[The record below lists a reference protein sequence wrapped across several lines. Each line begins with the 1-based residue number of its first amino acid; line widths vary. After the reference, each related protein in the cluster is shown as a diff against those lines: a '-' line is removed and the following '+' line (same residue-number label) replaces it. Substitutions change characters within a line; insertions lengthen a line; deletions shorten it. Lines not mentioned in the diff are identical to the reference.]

1 MKIPSILATTLLL
14 TSEVVVGQTPT
25 AVTSPDPQTNN
36 MQDPAKIQQYT
47 RSLEAMRADN
57 PYKGVSGSPY
67 LVTRWLPATITTRT
81 KAVMQAVPLKYDV
94 LEQHLLTRDP
104 QKGDSMQL
112 NDDFVVS
119 FVLTDPNRPQ
129 QKREFRRFLEAPVP
143 AQTREFVEVLHQGKY
158 TLLKQY
164 GKEVQRVGY
173 KDAANFDDRP
183 TAIDDKVTYYLARAN
198 GPAMPIK
205 LKLKA
210 LQSAAPDLASALKEA
225 SGKQAIATE
234 DEVIVLLQAVDKP

>member
-1 MKIPSILATTLLL
+1 MKTVHVLAATLLL
-14 TSEVVVGQTPT
+14 TSEVAVAQTPS

-36 MQDPAKIQQYT
+36 MQDPSKIQQYT

-67 LVTRWLPATITTRT
+67 LVPRWLPATITTRT

-94 LEQHLLTRDP
+94 LQQRLLTRDP
-104 QKGDSMQL
+104 QKGDSMLLQ
-112 NDDFVVS
+112 DDFVVS

-129 QKREFRRFLEAPVP
+129 EKRQFRRFLEAPNP
-143 AQTREFVEVLHQGKY
+143 AQSREFVEVLHQGKY

-164 GKEVQRVGY
+164 TKEVQRAGY
-173 KDAANFDDRP
+173 KDAANFDDTP
-183 TAIDDKVTYYLARAN
+183 TAIDDKTAYYLAHAN

-210 LQSAAPDLASALKEA
+210 LQTAAPDLASALKEA
-225 SGKQAIATE
+225 SGKQPISTE